1 MWFSGA
7 KQFVFILCRRGVDG
21 WKGRRKKGRKGAGVR
36 GGGGGGSLLCKATTP
51 RPPRR
56 AHTSALL
63 APGQQCP
70 GIPLDC
76 LPV

>member
-1 MWFSGA
+1 MWFSGE

-21 WKGRRKKGRKGAGVR
+21 WEGIQKKGRRARVGRGWR
-36 GGGGGGSLLCKATTP
+36 GSLLCKATTP

-56 AHTSALL
+56 PHTSALL